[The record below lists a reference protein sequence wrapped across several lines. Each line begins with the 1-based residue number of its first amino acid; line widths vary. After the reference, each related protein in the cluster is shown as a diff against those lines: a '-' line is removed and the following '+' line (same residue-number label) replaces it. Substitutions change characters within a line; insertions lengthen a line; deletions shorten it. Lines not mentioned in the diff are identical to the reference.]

1 MESMKTKHLRL
12 LKEAKLHVR
21 MAAKDVSE
29 VGINNGIGA
38 IFSAINRGGDIR
50 DVEVK
55 LSSQLVEAVKALNK
69 ANDEINKAIDIVL
82 EIGGSDDED
91 RS

>member
-29 VGINNGIGA
+29 VGIDNGIGA
-38 IFSAINRGGDIR
+38 IVSAINRGDIR
-50 DVEVK
+50 DREVK

-69 ANDEINKAIDIVL
+69 ANDEINKAIDIVM
-82 EIGGSDDED
+82 ENEGADKKGEE
-91 RS
+91 

>member
-38 IFSAINRGGDIR
+38 IVSAINRGDIR
-50 DVEVK
+50 DLEVK

-82 EIGGSDDED
+82 ENGGADDEN